1 MLCRYFHPLKKI
13 EARENSSFYFF
24 NPWIQQERLDSPSYI
39 PHLKKP
45 EFHLCTTSLI
55 TLNLDKSS
63 TRRRESFLL
72 ISISIPRI
80 KNLSTLKSISFL
92 CTNNRTQFF
101 HKVCS
106 NINNINVFCRKTF
119 FLVLKQSSVNSRAVK
134 LL

>member
-1 MLCRYFHPLKKI
+1 MLCRYSSIKKN
-13 EARENSSFYFF
+13 RSKRKFFVLFFYSV
-24 NPWIQQERLDSPSYI
+24 NTTGKTRQPQL
-39 PHLKKP
+39 HTALKP

>member
-1 MLCRYFHPLKKI
+1 MLCRYSSIKKS
-13 EARENSSFYFF
+13 RSKRKFF
-24 NPWIQQERLDSPSYI
+24 VLIFTPWIQQERLDSPSYI

>member
-1 MLCRYFHPLKKI
+1 MLCRYSSIKKN
-13 EARENSSFYFF
+13 RSKRKFF
-24 NPWIQQERLDSPSYI
+24 VLIFTPWIQQERLDSPSYI

-92 CTNNRTQFF
+92 CTNNRMQFF

-119 FLVLKQSSVNSRAVK
+119 FWVLKQSSVNSRAVK

>member
-1 MLCRYFHPLKKI
+1 MLCRYSSIKKI

-24 NPWIQQERLDSPSYI
+24 TPWIQQERLDSPSYI

-92 CTNNRTQFF
+92 CTNNRMQFF

-119 FLVLKQSSVNSRAVK
+119 FLVLKQSSVNSRAIK